1 VLGKKKGRAVLLP
14 FQLIVLLGVA
24 ITYTVVSTSLLLMMR
39 LHKGQ
44 NMPFDQAAKGDADM

>member
-24 ITYTVVSTSLLLMMR
+24 ITYTVVSTPPLICGYTVQHFVLFGSAT
-39 LHKGQ
+39 
-44 NMPFDQAAKGDADM
+44 NEI

>member
-24 ITYTVVSTSLLLMMR
+24 ITYTVVSTLLLLMVR
-39 LHKGQ
+39 LR
-44 NMPFDQAAKGDADM
+44 DAAA